1 VVGQEPSSGV
11 NGRAGAEQ
19 ALATVG
25 LRAAVEVVPSCADG
39 AGCPVTL
46 ARDRGRVWRQDVPA
60 DATLPVGSTVGLG
73 VGP

>member
-1 VVGQEPSSGV
+1 
-11 NGRAGAEQ
+11 
-19 ALATVG
+19 
-25 LRAAVEVVPSCADG
+25 
-39 AGCPVTL
+39 VTL